1 MFSYVRLMSLL
12 QMIYECHAGGAVR
25 PINREALLSWYGSL
39 SERQAQLR
47 HRVEPGTAYD
57 YFRADPD
64 HDGFRDPRIREWAAR
79 IDPLG

>member
-1 MFSYVRLMSLL
+1 MPLL
-12 QMIYECHAGGAVR
+12 QMIDECHAAGAVR

-47 HRVEPGTAYD
+47 RRVEPGTAYD

-64 HDGFRDPRIREWAAR
+64 HDGFRDPRIRGWTAR
-79 IDPLG
+79 IGPLG